1 MARRTLGLLACLLI
15 VALNVTSAPALGRS
29 DSASELGL
37 GFDLRVEL
45 LRRLGAMPS
54 FSACIVKGKDLVWQ
68 GSWGWADV
76 YASIPATESTQYPIG
91 SVSKV
96 IAAVAI
102 LQLAEEGHFAIDDDV
117 SPYLPFDLRN
127 PAFPNAPITFRMLL
141 SHTASLAGGN
151 EHFFEMFYFH
161 PYELSELGSFL
172 TPVGADYWPAYW
184 RDVPPG
190 EDMAYA
196 NIGFELLSFLVE
208 QISGQRYTDYVRG
221 AIFEPLGMTDSTFAA
236 ADATA
241 PAMPY
246 MAFLGIPIP
255 MGHYEIGSL
264 GAGGLRTTL
273 TDLAQLASALMN
285 GGACGGVQILEP
297 ESVAEMQ
304 SIQAIGSA
312 DGATGYGLGWMVF
325 GDGEGDADIG
335 GHAGG
340 AFGCRTMMQIRLS
353 DQTAVLYTFNRLNP
367 AMPPSLSPL
376 MNYAAD
382 RLETILW
389 GVADRL

>member
-1 MARRTLGLLACLLI
+1 MKSRLLGLLGSLLI
-15 VALNVTSAPALGRS
+15 VSLIVAAAPVSARS
-29 DSASELGL
+29 DSASSLGL

-54 FSACIVKGKDLVWQ
+54 FSACIVKGEDVVWQ

-76 YASIPATESTQYPIG
+76 YASVPATDETQYAIG

-96 IAAVAI
+96 ITAVAI
-102 LQLAEEGHFAIDDDV
+102 LQLAEEGHFALDDDV
-117 SPYLPFDLRN
+117 SPHLPFDLRN
-127 PAFPNAPITFRMLL
+127 PAFPEEPITFRMLL

-151 EHFFEMFYFH
+151 EHFFSTFYFN
-161 PYELSELGSFL
+161 PYELAELGSFL
-172 TPVGADYWPAYW
+172 TPADSDYWPAYW

-190 EDMAYA
+190 ESMEYA
-196 NIGFELLSFLVE
+196 NIGFELLSLLVE
-208 QISGQRYTDYVRG
+208 QISGQTYEDHVRD
-221 AIFEPLGMTDSTFAA
+221 AIFEPLGMTDSTFE
-236 ADATA
+236 ATGA
-241 PAMPY
+241 TSPAMPY

-273 TDLAQLASALMN
+273 ADLGQLASALMN
-285 GGACGGVQILEP
+285 GGAYGGVQVLEP

-304 SIQAIGSA
+304 SRHAVGSV
-312 DGATGYGLGWMVF
+312 DGASGYGLGWMVF
-325 GDGEGDADIG
+325 GNGGGDGDLG

-340 AFGCRTMMQIRLS
+340 AFGCRTMMQIRPS
-353 DQTAVLYTFNRLNP
+353 DQTAVIYTFNRLNP
-367 AMPPSLSPL
+367 AIPPSLSPL

-382 RLETILW
+382 RLEAILW
-389 GVADRL
+389 DLADQF